1 MDIKTLLKNAHF
13 TFQKTGKSLHSQF
26 YELIWLRLGLSKLGA
41 DDYYLYKLYDDSLYS
56 FKDKTQF
63 IGWRTSMKIDKALN
77 HDESRVFANDK
88 LEFSM
93 KMSNAGLRTPKILAV
108 FNEDNIPISSVNQLS
123 TTDEASTF
131 LRMKNIY
138 PVFIKPVHGTY
149 GRGGF
154 SAITV
159 CTSNSTLKIGD
170 GSQRSISEVIDQFKQ
185 KWAKGYIIQELLT
198 PHSEVVS
205 LIGQRLSSLRVI
217 VILTHGKPHIFRA
230 VWKLTAGRNMS
241 DNFMHGKLGNLIANV
256 NPENG
261 NVTNVTG
268 MRDGK
273 MVPMNTHPDT
283 GANLTGISVPLWT
296 DVVEYCKQSSSLFPG
311 LKMQHWDIA
320 ICPEGPIA
328 LEVNVEGSVD
338 LHQLASRKG
347 IYDEYLQNVMRQT

>member
-185 KWAKGYIIQELLT
+185 KWAKGYII
-198 PHSEVVS
+198 SN
-205 LIGQRLSSLRVI
+205 
-217 VILTHGKPHIFRA
+217 K
-230 VWKLTAGRNMS
+230 
-241 DNFMHGKLGNLIANV
+241 
-256 NPENG
+256 
-261 NVTNVTG
+261 
-268 MRDGK
+268 
-273 MVPMNTHPDT
+273 
-283 GANLTGISVPLWT
+283 
-296 DVVEYCKQSSSLFPG
+296 
-311 LKMQHWDIA
+311 
-320 ICPEGPIA
+320 
-328 LEVNVEGSVD
+328 
-338 LHQLASRKG
+338 
-347 IYDEYLQNVMRQT
+347 